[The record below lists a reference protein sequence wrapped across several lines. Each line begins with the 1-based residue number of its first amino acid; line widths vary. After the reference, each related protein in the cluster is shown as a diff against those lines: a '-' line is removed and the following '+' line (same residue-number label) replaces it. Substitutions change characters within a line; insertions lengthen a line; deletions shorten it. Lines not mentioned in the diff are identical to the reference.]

1 MLTPRQL
8 KFGEWLPDQQAY
20 LNAGLLEA
28 KNCIPQAQSYRSISS
43 PIGVSDALNDRVVG
57 SAWVRDQNQ
66 AIVVLVGTQTGL
78 FWLQDDGSWRNVSQG
93 SADADPAGPYAAVTR
108 WEFARFGTL
117 VVAVAAGIA
126 PQVIDLSAGLAARF
140 ADLGGPSTGTPPQA
154 KRVAVVRDFVFLGDL
169 TNEEDTIQWSG
180 FNNAA
185 IWDQIIYQA
194 DSQRLYEGGRVQR
207 VIGGGYG
214 LIFQENRIRRFDYV
228 GPPAIFS
235 NRTIDNVRGTA
246 APDSVVQVGE
256 QVFWYA
262 QDGFFVTNGA
272 QSQPIGEERVN
283 RWFEDNA
290 APGELENMVGTVDRI
305 NRLIV
310 WAFRSQEGIEQ
321 FDRMLLYNY
330 SVNRWSYAEVGTTF
344 IAESRSLGYTLDGLD
359 TPLPLGIDAQSIPVD
374 SVAYQ
379 GGRLYLAAFT
389 GQNELA
395 EFAGEPLVAD
405 IDTFEYDGQG
415 NRRTFLN
422 GVRPIVEGDN
432 ASITISLGW
441 RDTLTESPTFT
452 AYESLNRVGEATL
465 RSDARYRRIRTRIA
479 GGFDHANGLI
489 LLERNSGRF

>member
-1 MLTPRQL
+1 
-8 KFGEWLPDQQAY
+8 
-20 LNAGLLEA
+20 
-28 KNCIPQAQSYRSISS
+28 
-43 PIGVSDALNDRVVG
+43 
-57 SAWVRDQNQ
+57 
-66 AIVVLVGTQTGL
+66 
-78 FWLQDDGSWRNVSQG
+78 
-93 SADADPAGPYAAVTR
+93 
-108 WEFARFGTL
+108 
-117 VVAVAAGIA
+117 
-126 PQVIDLSAGLAARF
+126 
-140 ADLGGPSTGTPPQA
+140 
-154 KRVAVVRDFVFLGDL
+154 
-169 TNEEDTIQWSG
+169 
-180 FNNAA
+180 
-185 IWDQIIYQA
+185 
-194 DSQRLYEGGRVQR
+194 
-207 VIGGGYG
+207 
-214 LIFQENRIRRFDYV
+214 
-228 GPPAIFS
+228 
-235 NRTIDNVRGTA
+235 
-246 APDSVVQVGE
+246 
-256 QVFWYA
+256 
-262 QDGFFVTNGA
+262 
-272 QSQPIGEERVN
+272 
-283 RWFEDNA
+283 
-290 APGELENMVGTVDRI
+290 MVGTVDRI